1 MEEQPAAGFN
11 LKDKKTIIGLIA
23 MVFLLISIPIAVYLA
38 QQKQVF
44 KPKAGGIAPI
54 SGPEESFS
62 LLGPYTT
69 QVGTSLRVL
78 VAVKSDID
86 AANLF
91 AAKLKFPVDLLQV
104 SFIETDQVNINN
116 VGFISNWVEKTFNN
130 QTGEVSLVGG
140 VPNPGYQT
148 DPNNPPS
155 TMVAIDFKTLKEGTG
170 AIAFDADSAIYRN
183 SDNVNVLDVKR
194 ELSFK
199 IESEVPPPVT
209 PTLTP
214 KPCTPRPG
222 CLDTIPRCLPL
233 EPSEGWCKT
242 TPTPTP
248 VGIKGDI
255 NNDGKITLVDMSA
268 LLSRW
273 GKTGVDAGKA
283 DINGD
288 GVINS
293 IDYSM
298 MINILIENKVIKTAA
313 EAPQP

>member
-1 MEEQPAAGFN
+1 MEEQPAAGFS
-11 LKDKKTIIGLIA
+11 LKNKKTIIGLVA
-23 MVFLLISIPIAVYLA
+23 MVFLLISIPVAVFLA

-44 KPKAGGIAPI
+44 KPKASEIAPI
-54 SGPEESFS
+54 SGPEESFT
-62 LLGPYTT
+62 LMGPYAT

-104 SFIETDQVNINN
+104 SFIETEATNA
-116 VGFISNWVEKTFNN
+116 GFISNWVEKTFNN

-155 TMVAIDFKTLKEGTG
+155 TMVTIDFKTLKEGTG

-199 IESEVPPPVT
+199 IVSEVPPPIT
-209 PTLTP
+209 PIP
-214 KPCTPRPG
+214 SSKPCTPRPG
-222 CLDTIPRCLPL
+222 CLDTVPACKMP
-233 EPSEGWCKT
+233 EPSEGWCPSNI

-248 VGIKGDI
+248 IGIKGDI

-268 LLSRW
+268 LLSNW
-273 GKTGVDAGKA
+273 GKTGAEAGKA

-313 EAPQP
+313 EAPTF